1 MSENLVATASVIIG
15 ASPARVWKALT
26 DPTEIRQYM
35 FGSDVTS
42 DWKVGSRITY
52 AGEYEGK
59 KYEDHGEI
67 LEIEPG
73 HLLRSTH
80 YSPLSGQPDI
90 PANYHTLAYT
100 LEDAGEGTRL
110 TLTQDNNSSAEEA
123 KHSGANWEKMLEALK
138 GVVESNP

>member
-1 MSENLVATASVIIG
+1 MSGNHIAIAATSVH
-15 ASPARVWKALT
+15 APAEAVWKALV
-26 DPTEIRQYM
+26 DPELIKQYM

-123 KHSGANWEKMLEALK
+123 EHSGANWEKMLEALK